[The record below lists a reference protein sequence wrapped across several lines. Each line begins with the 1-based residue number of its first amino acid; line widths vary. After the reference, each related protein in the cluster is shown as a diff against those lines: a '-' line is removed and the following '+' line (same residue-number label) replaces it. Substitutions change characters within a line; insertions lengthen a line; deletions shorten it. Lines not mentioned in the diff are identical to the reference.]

1 MASSALGEDQRNHGL
16 DDIEKKKRK
25 ENRAG
30 RISSEAS
37 TVQLQLGFNE
47 PYDLSASARRAA
59 WPTVPWMVILH

>member
-1 MASSALGEDQRNHGL
+1 MASSALGEDLRNHGL
-16 DDIEKKKRK
+16 DNNIEKKKK